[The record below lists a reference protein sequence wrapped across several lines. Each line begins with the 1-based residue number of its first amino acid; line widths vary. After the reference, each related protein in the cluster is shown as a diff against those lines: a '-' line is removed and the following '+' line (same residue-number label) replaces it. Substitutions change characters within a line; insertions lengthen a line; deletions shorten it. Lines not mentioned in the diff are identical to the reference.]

1 MPSLIEATDVPLAGI
16 RLITGTSVLLWPN
29 VYDLRDYFVHSS
41 VSGTSGDGGA
51 PTDAEYVVMSLD
63 GTLTDERV
71 LTAGADID
79 IADGGAGGNATVSVE
94 TGTFSRAGH
103 AHLYPYSVPV
113 YEDEVFQVTGSILD
127 FTTNMNVV
135 VTGSVAYIS
144 SVAGGGGGANV
155 LPIFDDGSFEVTGS
169 AISFDEDLD
178 VVTTGTVAFV
188 YVSTGTFARVPH
200 THPASQISDVYAH
213 DVAVYEDHVFQV
225 TGTILDFTGNM
236 NVAVTGSVAYIS
248 SVGGA
253 GGGDTLL
260 IYDDGAFQVT
270 GTALSFDDELDVSV
284 TGSVAYVNVATGTF
298 SQPGHTHYSAE
309 VTDLQHAIPVSEDS
323 VFEVTGTHIDFGE
336 NMNVVVTGSVV
347 FVSSIDTQ
355 GGGGGDLLIYD
366 DSAFRVTGTALD
378 FGDNISVV
386 VTGSVAYIGSAL
398 TEAALDIGARVY
410 NSGNITCTTGA
421 ETKLTFDSER
431 YDTDSIHSTVS
442 NTDRLTCKTAGKY
455 LISGMAAF
463 ASGSGDRTILVYL
476 NNTTIIGFVKFGGTS
491 ASTDGIHVSCIYDL
505 NVSDYVDLRVVQG
518 SGGDLDVLAGGNYS
532 PEFMMH
538 KIDGISANRIPIYDD
553 SAFRVTGTALDFGD
567 NISVVVTGST
577 AYISSALTEAA
588 LDIGAKVYN
597 STGIAIP
604 NNAWT
609 ELTFD
614 SEKYD
619 TDNIHSITTNTSRLT
634 CQTSGKYLIVGNAQ
648 FDNDATGIRGYRI
661 LLNGTTIL
669 AEIQE
674 DGMGFNVATISIIHD
689 LNVND
694 YVELEVYHQVGSL
707 DIIAFDDYSPYFMMQ
722 KIDGISA
729 NRIPIYD
736 DSVIQTTG
744 TSISF
749 DENLDVDV
757 TGSTAYVNLA
767 DTVVINDD
775 IYTDVWQ
782 SFTGTYNA
790 VGWSSFTSE
799 IAEYK
804 RVGNLVFVNFDIRGT
819 SNSTGTQFTVPY
831 TNEMGAN
838 ATIVLLVQDNGS
850 ILHGQSEIAPG
861 GDLIRFWKDLAFGQW
876 TASGAKRVS
885 GQIFYETT

>member
-1 MPSLIEATDVPLAGI
+1 
-16 RLITGTSVLLWPN
+16 
-29 VYDLRDYFVHSS
+29 
-41 VSGTSGDGGA
+41 
-51 PTDAEYVVMSLD
+51 
-63 GTLTDERV
+63 
-71 LTAGADID
+71 
-79 IADGGAGGNATVSVE
+79 
-94 TGTFSRAGH
+94 
-103 AHLYPYSVPV
+103 
-113 YEDEVFQVTGSILD
+113 
-127 FTTNMNVV
+127 
-135 VTGSVAYIS
+135 
-144 SVAGGGGGANV
+144 
-155 LPIFDDGSFEVTGS
+155 
-169 AISFDEDLD
+169 
-178 VVTTGTVAFV
+178 
-188 YVSTGTFARVPH
+188 
-200 THPASQISDVYAH
+200 
-213 DVAVYEDHVFQV
+213 
-225 TGTILDFTGNM
+225 
-236 NVAVTGSVAYIS
+236 
-248 SVGGA
+248 
-253 GGGDTLL
+253 
-260 IYDDGAFQVT
+260 
-270 GTALSFDDELDVSV
+270 
-284 TGSVAYVNVATGTF
+284 
-298 SQPGHTHYSAE
+298 
-309 VTDLQHAIPVSEDS
+309 
-323 VFEVTGTHIDFGE
+323 
-336 NMNVVVTGSVV
+336 
-347 FVSSIDTQ
+347 
-355 GGGGGDLLIYD
+355 
-366 DSAFRVTGTALD
+366 
-378 FGDNISVV
+378 
-386 VTGSVAYIGSAL
+386 
-398 TEAALDIGARVY
+398 
-410 NSGNITCTTGA
+410 
-421 ETKLTFDSER
+421 
-431 YDTDSIHSTVS
+431 
-442 NTDRLTCKTAGKY
+442 
-455 LISGMAAF
+455 
-463 ASGSGDRTILVYL
+463 
-476 NNTTIIGFVKFGGTS
+476 
-491 ASTDGIHVSCIYDL
+491 
-505 NVSDYVDLRVVQG
+505 
-518 SGGDLDVLAGGNYS
+518 
-532 PEFMMH
+532 
-538 KIDGISANRIPIYDD
+538 
-553 SAFRVTGTALDFGD
+553 
-567 NISVVVTGST
+567 
-577 AYISSALTEAA
+577 

-694 YVELEVYHQVGSL
+694 YVEYHQVGSL

-736 DSVIQTTG
+736 DSAFKVTGTALDFGDNISVVVTGSTAYISSALTEAALDIGARVYNSTGIVIPNGSWKELTFDSEEYDTDSIHSGSSSQLYCNTQGKYIIHGQVYWETSTSQTRGIRIVLNGSDIIADEFAQPAGTVGNALHSVTTIDDLSSGDYVTLEVLQTTSG
-744 TSISF
+744 DLDVQAENYFSPYFMMQKIDGISANRIPSF